1 MTVIYTPIGYGV
13 TDENGQC
20 TLDHDVDGNPLAH
33 SYTGSGAGKVD
44 LVASLDDVITES
56 SLVSETYEIID
67 ALFYDKGTTGTVGSG
82 WVYNSFVSAVSN
94 PNGTTVTSSSSSTQ
108 FFTAELDNTT
118 TTLDFTAPFVV
129 EFTLVSNTNG
139 GLIVWASGQVGN
151 KNFTSFPLTSNNKIK
166 IIVETNQIR
175 YFCDGVELTPISVTS
190 TLPYRVGFTLYDST
204 SEIVFKDFKIYPI

>member
-1 MTVIYTPIGYGV
+1 M
-13 TDENGQC
+13 
-20 TLDHDVDGNPLAH
+20 
-33 SYTGSGAGKVD
+33 
-44 LVASLDDVITES
+44 
-56 SLVSETYEIID
+56 VSETYEIID

-82 WVYNSFVSAVSN
+82 WVYNSFISAVSN
-94 PNGTTVTSSSSSTQ
+94 PNGTTITSSSSSAQ
-108 FFTAELDNTT
+108 YFTAELDNTT

-166 IIVETNQIR
+166 IIVGTNQIR
-175 YFCDGVELTPISVTS
+175 YFCDGVELTPVSVTS

-204 SEIVFKDFKIYPI
+204 SEIIFNDFKIYPI